1 MLFVAAGAVA
11 CLAQPDRLDE
21 SDGLAAGLVATFG
34 TGDGGAAAI
43 TRIDPDVQ
51 FNWEGSSPDLRVP
64 AERFRVVWR
73 GRLWTPGSRKYR
85 FHLFLVGKA
94 AVSIGGRKVID
105 GATDRPGW
113 LSSAPI
119 ELEQGHQPI
128 DVEYSKTERLARI
141 GLYWESSAWP
151 LEPITPRWLFHE
163 PAGGEAIDRFDRGH
177 ELARAYR
184 CGACHEVPGSDALP
198 RAPSLAA
205 LSGRVHAAWLVDRLA
220 ESPPHG
226 AADPPASANP
236 ASRMPAFG
244 LTRDQSRAV
253 AAYLLKGKAAAAPE
267 TPKARADVGENL
279 VRSLGCLACHT
290 LGDAGQSGLF
300 GGGAL
305 NRIAEKR
312 PPQFFRDWLRKPEQL
327 NPDHRMPV
335 FNLTAEEVGDIAA
348 FLATLG
354 RPADRPADDDANR
367 ELVAEGKQIIDAAR
381 CAACHEIPGIDRPAT
396 SAGRLDFQD
405 GRKSPG
411 AGTSGRRD
419 GCLGE
424 PDVARHRPGF
434 QLSRDDRTAVREFIA
449 KLPAK
454 PAPLARYEVGRRLLR
469 ESNCTSCHARDLD
482 PGLQPATIAAD
493 KAGDQEA
500 ELAKLRGELEP
511 PSLSSV
517 GDKFTDETLAKLIHG
532 GQPARRPWLR
542 VRMPRF
548 AHNDA
553 DRDAIASYLIDH
565 DRIPLDP
572 PSSILHPQTA
582 PTLDPAAALTAGHH
596 LVSARG
602 FGCMSCHTVGR
613 HEPKGVAVNARGS
626 DLLAMGN
633 RLRHEWFLRWT
644 RDPARIVPGMEMPSI
659 TVPAPGVLDGRLD
672 HQLEALWQSL
682 NSPAFVVPSD
692 RDTAQQ
698 VISLKPGDDAAVL
711 RDVMFDCPPS
721 SGWCPRSFAIGLPG
735 RHNVLFDLDTMS
747 LRSWWFGDFARERT
761 EGKSWLWEAGGLP
774 AWRGAKPHVLA
785 LRHMETANLLIPKQP
800 PLAGRLKTWMRGYA
814 HGTGEPVVALWYR
827 LVFDS
832 GLELDVRDW
841 IFDRPDQRGFDR
853 EVAVYNVP
861 NRYEPVLLA
870 VGNSNQDDRKE
881 LRAEGPLGPT
891 VLRELSRG
899 KGWLKAP
906 ATPGGDHST
915 GSFVL
920 PLRVLRV
927 LDEESNDYIT
937 HVSYVLKGPDVPASL
952 KVATESPASAPL
964 RRATLPVL
972 PGYEVVRL
980 PLAPTVMPSA
990 LTFRPDSTLV
1000 ACSLKGGVFYVRDSD
1015 ADGFEDAWV
1024 QISDHLAA
1032 PFGVLACGD
1041 DLIISHKPELLR
1053 LNAVDRELEGR
1064 VTFADVIASGWGY
1077 NEDYHDWTFGVLS
1090 DAFGY
1095 YIATASDYAQKG
1107 RPKSAQ
1113 GLRGHLLRVS
1123 IDGKLETLA
1132 RGLRYPTGLAMNRD
1146 GAIFFTDNQ
1155 GVQNTFNEINHVIPG
1170 SRYGVPSLD
1179 DPPPEKDPWPA
1190 REPAIK
1196 IPHPWMRSV
1205 NGICF
1210 LDGPTEETRDAVRE
1224 KWGPYG
1230 GHGVGCEYD
1239 TRALM
1244 RFTLQKIGDTYQ
1256 GACYPFTLPEDQVP
1270 PDQRLLGPIS
1280 CAVSPGGDLY
1290 VGGIR
1295 DSGWGGGSNVGELV
1309 RIRPS
1314 AAPPLGIREV
1324 RATGEGFAIDFTGPI
1339 DATAAADHAK
1349 FVISSYRRI
1358 WKGAYA
1364 TPDSDRRTEQI
1375 RRIEVAADRHS
1386 VVVTLNDLRP
1396 GFVYDIHVSPIGP
1409 NATPLWPADAYYTLN
1424 QVPPK

>member
-11 CLAQPDRLDE
+11 CLAQPDRSDE

-34 TGDGGAAAI
+34 PGDAGAAAI

-51 FNWEGSSPDLRVP
+51 FNWEGSSPDFRVP
-64 AERFRVVWR
+64 ADRFRVVWR
-73 GRLWTPGSRKYR
+73 GRLWTPGSRRYR

-226 AADPPASANP
+226 AAHPPASANP

-290 LGDAGQSGLF
+290 LGDSGQSGLF

-305 NRIAEKR
+305 DRIAEKR
-312 PPQFFRDWLRKPEQL
+312 PPRFFRDWLRKPEQL

-335 FNLTAEEVGDIAA
+335 FNLTAEEVADIAA

-354 RPADRPADDDANR
+354 KPAADEPARADADR
-367 ELVAEGKQIIDAAR
+367 ELVAEGKQIIDRAR

-434 QLSRDDRTAVREFIA
+434 WLSRDDRAAVREFIA
-449 KLPAK
+449 QLPAS

-553 DRDAIASYLIDH
+553 DRDAIAAYLIDH

-582 PTLDPAAALTAGHH
+582 PTLDPAAALAAGHH

-626 DLLAMGN
+626 DLLAMGS

-659 TVPAPGVLDGRLD
+659 TVPAPGVLDGRID
-672 HQLEALWQSL
+672 QQLEALWQSL
-682 NSPAFVVPSD
+682 NLPAFVVPSD

-698 VISLKPGDDAAVL
+698 VISLGPDDRPVVL
-711 RDVMFDCPPS
+711 RDVMFDCPPG
-721 SGWCPRSFAIGLPG
+721 SGWCPRSFAIGLPN

-747 LRSWWFGDFARERT
+747 LRGWWIGDFARERT
-761 EGKSWLWEAGGLP
+761 QGKSWLWEPGGLP
-774 AWRGAKPHVLA
+774 LWSRAATLPTFA
-785 LRHMETANLLIPKQP
+785 LRELRTGKLIMPSKQDQSMGRLTDWAAGKSFEGGGRGRAWFNQTVQFANGVSVWLRDDLIENRSAGFTREVSLSRVPAGFVP
-800 PLAGRLKTWMRGYA
+800 VFLFAGSDSAVAEGNEITEDGPLGRLKIRSTT
-814 HGTGEPVVALWYR
+814 HDKPALSWQR
-827 LVFDS
+827 VPKSEALDAKGRCFA
-832 GLELDVRDW
+832 LEMK
-841 IFDRPDQRGFDR
+841 P
-853 EVAVYNVP
+853 
-861 NRYEPVLLA
+861 
-870 VGNSNQDDRKE
+870 
-881 LRAEGPLGPT
+881 
-891 VLRELSRG
+891 
-899 KGWLKAP
+899 AP
-906 ATPGGDHST
+906 ADWPDHYLVD
-915 GSFVL
+915 F
-920 PLRVLRV
+920 
-927 LDEESNDYIT
+927 DYQ
-937 HVSYVLKGPDVPASL
+937 GPDSNIASKHIPQPEAKSPPPATISIVPGIQ
-952 KVATESPASAPL
+952 AT
-964 RRATLPVL
+964 
-972 PGYEVVRL
+972 RL
-980 PLAPTVMPSA
+980 PLDASVMPTA
-990 LTFRPDSTLV
+990 IAFLPDKTPV
-1000 ACSLKGGVFYVRDSD
+1000 VCSLKGRVFLAKDANHDGLEDSWAPIGD
-1015 ADGFEDAWV
+1015 NF
-1024 QISDHLAA
+1024 AA
-1032 PFGVLACGD
+1032 PFGVLTDEFGVYVA
-1041 DLIISHKPELLR
+1041 HKPELVMLR
-1053 LNAVDRELEGR
+1053 YWHDGVPRSPEVLG
-1064 VTFADVIASGWGY
+1064 TGWGLT
-1077 NEDYHDWTFGVLS
+1077 EDYHDWTFGIVQDGDGKLIVS
-1090 DAFGY
+1090 TGN
-1095 YIATASDYAQKG
+1095 DYAHKDRPMEARKWRG
-1107 RPKSAQ
+1107 RI
-1113 GLRGHLLRVS
+1113 LRVS
-1123 IDGKLETLA
+1123 VTGRIEELA
-1132 RGLRYPTGLAMNRD
+1132 RGARYPTGLAKNRD

-1155 GVQNTFNEINHVIPG
+1155 GVQNTFNEINHLIPG
-1170 SRYGVPSLD
+1170 SRYGVPAQD
-1179 DPPPEKDPWPA
+1179 DPPADQDPWPL
-1190 REPAIK
+1190 RSPAIQV
-1196 IPHPWMRSV
+1196 PHPWTRSV

-1210 LDGPTEETRDAVRE
+1210 LESGG
-1224 KWGPYG
+1224 KWGPFE

-1239 TRALM
+1239 TRGLI
-1244 RFTLQKIGDTYQ
+1244 RFSLQKIGDTYQ

-1314 AAPPLGIREV
+1314 GAPPLGIREV
-1324 RATGEGFAIDFTGPI
+1324 RATHEGFAIDFTGPI

-1364 TPDSDRRTEQI
+1364 TPDSDRRTEQT
-1375 RRIEVAADRHS
+1375 RRIEAAADRRS